1 MRRHTHLIV
10 FRMGLAIL
18 LLQGVA
24 ACAQSVEP
32 IADEDRVEQGVEDRL
47 QHFLF
52 IGGAELSNHV
62 DLLARDDI
70 DGAQVIYN
78 WRRLEP
84 REGQYQFEKIERE
97 LAIAE
102 RHGKRLFLQVQD
114 RFFLPESRYLPD
126 YILNEAQYGGGL
138 VRQSDNAGEG
148 AAKGSGWAAAQWNPA
163 LRARFQALLAALG
176 ERFDGRVYGI
186 NLPETAIDVL
196 EGDGAPEGFTCDA
209 YFDAEIENLRA
220 ARAAFS
226 HSLVVQYVNFWPCE
240 WNNDRR
246 FMSRLFELGV
256 AEGIGMGGPDIIPY
270 RRAQEKNAYS
280 YLERVGDDLP
290 VVAMAVQGPTLTY
303 TNPKTGRKFTR
314 KEFEEYAV
322 TRLNVDI
329 IFWSLRTPWLR
340 RSQ

>member
-1 MRRHTHLIV
+1 M
-10 FRMGLAIL
+10 LANPVGRVL
-18 LLQGVA
+18 RLCLAVLSLQTAA
-24 ACAQSVEP
+24 ACAQPLEP
-32 IADEDRVEQGVEDRL
+32 IADEDRVQQVAGDKL
-47 QHFLF
+47 QHFIF

-84 REGQYQFEKIERE
+84 REGEYQFEKIERE
-97 LAIAE
+97 LKLAE
-102 RHGKRLFLQVQD
+102 RHGKRLFVQVQD

-126 YILNEAQYGGGL
+126 YILTQPQYGGGL

-148 AAKGSGWAAAQWNPA
+148 AAKGSGWVAAQWNPA

-196 EGDGAPEGFTCDA
+196 EGGGAPEGFSCDA
-209 YFDAEIENLRA
+209 YFEAEMDNLRA
-220 ARAAFS
+220 ARAAFN

-240 WNNDRR
+240 WNNDRQY
-246 FMSRLFELGV
+246 MSRLFELGV
-256 AEGIGMGGPDIIPY
+256 AQGIGMGGPDIIPY
-270 RRAQEKNAYS
+270 RRAQEKNAYQF
-280 YLERVGDDLP
+280 LERLGQDLP

-303 TNPKTGRKFTR
+303 TNPETGQKFTR
-314 KEFEEYAV
+314 EEFEDYAV

-340 RSQ
+340 